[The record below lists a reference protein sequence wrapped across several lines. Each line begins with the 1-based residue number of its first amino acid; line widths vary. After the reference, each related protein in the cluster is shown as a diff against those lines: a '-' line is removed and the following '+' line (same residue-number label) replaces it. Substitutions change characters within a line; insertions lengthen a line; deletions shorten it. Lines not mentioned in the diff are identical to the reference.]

1 MIEDDTQNSRH
12 AASAA
17 FHNAPRLT
25 KIAQAGM
32 QGGPT
37 GAAAEAAVQ
46 YRKEVLI
53 VVIAVLHTRILFRK
67 GYPRRLPAKY
77 PIRHCEAGLHW
88 LQFPNHH

>member
-37 GAAAEAAVQ
+37 GLLPKLRCSTA
-46 YRKEVLI
+46 RK
-53 VVIAVLHTRILFRK
+53 
-67 GYPRRLPAKY
+67 
-77 PIRHCEAGLHW
+77 C
-88 LQFPNHH
+88 

>member
-46 YRKEVLI
+46 YRK
-53 VVIAVLHTRILFRK
+53 K
-67 GYPRRLPAKY
+67 
-77 PIRHCEAGLHW
+77 C
-88 LQFPNHH
+88 

>member
-32 QGGPT
+32 QGGPLMHPSVRFFRQVQGLVLAQFRT
-37 GAAAEAAVQ
+37 GIQ
-46 YRKEVLI
+46 RNI
-53 VVIAVLHTRILFRK
+53 RPIAPT
-67 GYPRRLPAKY
+67 
-77 PIRHCEAGLHW
+77 
-88 LQFPNHH
+88 